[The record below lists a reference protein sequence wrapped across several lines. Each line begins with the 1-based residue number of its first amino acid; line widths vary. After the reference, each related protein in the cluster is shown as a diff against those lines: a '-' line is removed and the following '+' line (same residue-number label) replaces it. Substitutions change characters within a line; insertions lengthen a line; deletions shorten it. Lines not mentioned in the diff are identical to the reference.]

1 MKNRSLII
9 LIVAIILLILFCNY
23 TPINLFNSFGLWL
36 VLIQSFI
43 SAILLS
49 MAILGARNI
58 IDLYNIIDYMVTLK
72 NRLIVAFIPV
82 ILLITCGLILYIY
95 QNNRLDYAY
104 EKNSIVT
111 KGIVIDGS
119 GKTLS
124 SIRKSVT
131 NYSLKINYIDN
142 KGTSHILSS
151 LVSKDF
157 FETLAIGQIIE
168 LKYLTQY
175 PEVFRIIENNQN
187 NEVKTGNFI
196 GRYLSFTDLE
206 KLSAI
211 NEKDYEV
218 YLNSIS
224 FGWRIVN
231 DSPNITY
238 KNTESKEILT
248 KFQNGE
254 IVLESKTSLDPESFI
269 PEERI
274 IEIVNSISNENSD
287 SVITTIYK
295 LNNRDVVHM
304 LISKNNTK
312 ENKIILRKSHF

>member
-1 MKNRSLII
+1 MKNRSLTI

-224 FGWRIVN
+224 FGWRILN
-231 DSPNITY
+231 DSLKLVF
-238 KNTESKEILT
+238 KNSESKEIVI
-248 KFQNGE
+248 KYPNDE
-254 IVLESKTSLDPESFI
+254 ILLESQILHNPMSFI
-269 PEERI
+269 PNERI
-274 IEIVNSISNENSD
+274 AEIIHPKNNKNSD
-287 SVITTIYK
+287 SMIITKYK
-295 LNNRDVVHM
+295 LNDRDVLHM
-304 LISKNNTK
+304 FISKNNTK